1 MWYNLKRRLTTGL
14 GGRCLGAKRCPVAP
28 PSGWSWLADL
38 GDGVNWVFFLV
49 FLILLKI
56 HGDYWQG
63 AGMVKSVP
71 SATVT
76 GLELRG
82 QGPHM

>member
-1 MWYNLKRRLTTGL
+1 MWYIEETVDDGF
-14 GGRCLGAKRCPVAP
+14 GRAMPGRGPCPVAP

-38 GDGVNWVFFLV
+38 GDGVNCF

-63 AGMVKSVP
+63 AGMAKSVP
-71 SATVT
+71 SSTVT
-76 GLELRG
+76 GL
-82 QGPHM
+82 